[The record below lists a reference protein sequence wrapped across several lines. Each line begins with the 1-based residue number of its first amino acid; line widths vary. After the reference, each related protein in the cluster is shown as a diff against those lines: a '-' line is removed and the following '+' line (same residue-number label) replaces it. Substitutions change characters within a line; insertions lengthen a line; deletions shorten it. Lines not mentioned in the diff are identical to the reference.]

1 MKNTRSSKITLGR
14 IFRSLGPGLTTGAAD
29 DDPSGVATYSIAGAQ
44 LGTTLLWTAWLTWP
58 LMAAVQMLCARIG
71 MVTGIGFAGA
81 LRAKF
86 PRWVV
91 GIVALALLIANI
103 INIGSDFAGMADAN
117 EILGLGSSHLYVVL
131 FGAGICFATMRL
143 RYHQIANVL
152 KWLALVLFAYVL
164 TAFIAK
170 PDWTSV
176 MKAFA
181 TPSWPSSH
189 VIWASVH
196 VAQPLKE

>member
-44 LGTTLLWTAWLTWP
+44 LGTTLLWTAWLAWP

-71 MVTGIGFAGA
+71 MVIDIGFAGA

-91 GIVALALLIANI
+91 DVPPLLSSAAIWSPIPPDQEIGREEAIYRRAN
-103 INIGSDFAGMADAN
+103 
-117 EILGLGSSHLYVVL
+117 H
-131 FGAGICFATMRL
+131 RL
-143 RYHQIANVL
+143 SA
-152 KWLALVLFAYVL
+152 
-164 TAFIAK
+164 
-170 PDWTSV
+170 
-176 MKAFA
+176 
-181 TPSWPSSH
+181 
-189 VIWASVH
+189 
-196 VAQPLKE
+196 